1 NRSTFDYANN
11 VLDGA
16 AATLGANGTKVSSL
30 KQSTLASMDE
40 AELIRTINGAS
51 GAELADLQN
60 LAHDALQ
67 NETVRNNMKEGTR
80 RELEV
85 LASNSAKAAAAQQSE
100 AQAQAAQQQRDQSM
114 NDLNDQL
121 QQIRAQSQSEIAQD
135 MGQYESAIALA
146 GQPTQKIRVQMR
158 RDGKYINADSGQ
170 EIDIGR
176 YRKI

>member
-1 NRSTFDYANN
+1 
-11 VLDGA
+11 
-16 AATLGANGTKVSSL
+16 
-30 KQSTLASMDE
+30 
-40 AELIRTINGAS
+40 
-51 GAELADLQN
+51 
-60 LAHDALQ
+60 
-67 NETVRNNMKEGTR
+67 MKEGTR

-158 RDGKYINADSGQ
+158 RDGKYINADNGQ
-170 EIDIGR
+170 EIDISR